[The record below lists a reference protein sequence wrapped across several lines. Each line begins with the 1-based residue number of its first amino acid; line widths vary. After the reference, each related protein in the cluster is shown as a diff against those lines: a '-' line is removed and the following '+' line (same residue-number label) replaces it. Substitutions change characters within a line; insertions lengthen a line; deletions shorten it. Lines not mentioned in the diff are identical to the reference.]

1 LAQKGFSHR
10 KLYFFRKQV
19 RFCRQRGDKPHI
31 FQPFTAFKL
40 FKFRNVTI
48 SDNIDKFGG
57 GIGIVVDDIDFDSYN
72 SIFANHNTL
81 DCFINQSSNY
91 SGEYNIESSEGCDF
105 NPVSGTD
112 MQFSDPKLAPPTV
125 NGGCNNSTP
134 IGCTFKQT
142 PITPGSP
149 GVDAGDDPTCAHTD
163 QRGFVRPSPCDIGAY
178 ELF

>member
-19 RFCRQRGDKPHI
+19 RLCRQRGDKPHI
-31 FQPFTAFKL
+31 FQLFTAFKL

-134 IGCTFKQT
+134 QGCTFKQT

-163 QRGFVRPSPCDIGAY
+163 QRGFVRPSPTDIGAY